1 MITEYFDKIL
11 KVNGYSK
18 YEEKEYRVYINNME
32 SKFIVDYQ
40 GGLVT
45 TRFLCMWF
53 PDDIHSPENM
63 ISDIPLLLCNHGFD
77 YLCMKEKTG
86 NCIYDG
92 EIKDI
97 KQFFR
102 KKKIEKIL
110 SY

>member
-1 MITEYFDKIL
+1 MTTEYFDKIL
-11 KVNGYSK
+11 KANGYEK
-18 YEEKEYRVYINNME
+18 FEEEEYRVYINCME

-40 GGLVT
+40 GGLVS

-63 ISDIPLLLCNHGFD
+63 MSYIPQLLSNHGFD
-77 YLCMKEKTG
+77 YLCKDRKSG

-92 EIKDI
+92 EIKNL

-110 SY
+110 SE